1 MAQGR
6 RVRRVLRK
14 IDTWSLAKLAFL
26 LHACFAVVF
35 VVAGTILWFGAD
47 GAGAITKLEEAVK
60 ANLRLDTFSI
70 DGTVLF
76 RSAVMGSV
84 LFAFIGTLLW
94 VLGAFLF
101 NMLSDLTGGV
111 QVWVL
116 EEVIFDQA
124 EVETDVPIKESAE
137 PAGLRPAADED
148 QDEADDTPE
157 TPTADNPAE
166 DRVAVG

>member
-26 LHACFAVVF
+26 LHACFAIVF
-35 VVAGTILWFGAD
+35 LVAGLILWFAAD
-47 GAGAITKLEEAVK
+47 GAGAITTIEDAVK

-76 RSAVMGSV
+76 RAALMGSV
-84 LFAFIGTLLW
+84 LSTIIGTLLW

-101 NMLSDLTGGV
+101 NLLSDLTGGI

-116 EEVIFDQA
+116 EEVLFDQD
-124 EVETDVPIKESAE
+124 EVETDVPIRETCE
-137 PAGLRPAADED
+137 PAGLRD
-148 QDEADDTPE
+148 
-157 TPTADNPAE
+157 DNPSE
-166 DRVAVG
+166 DPVAVG

>member
-26 LHACFAVVF
+26 LHACFAIVF

-47 GAGAITKLEEAVK
+47 GAGAISKTEEAVK

-76 RSAVMGSV
+76 RSALMGAV
-84 LFAFIGTLLW
+84 LFCFVGTLLW
-94 VLGAFLF
+94 VLAAFLF
-101 NMLSDLTGGV
+101 NLLSDLTGGI

-116 EEVIFDQA
+116 EEVLFNQDEI
-124 EVETDVPIKESAE
+124 ETDVPIKEAPE
-137 PAGLRPAADED
+137 PAGLLDGDHADPVEENPSED
-148 QDEADDTPE
+148 PVT
-157 TPTADNPAE
+157 
-166 DRVAVG
+166 VG

>member
-26 LHACFAVVF
+26 FHLCFGLVF
-35 VVAGTILWFGAD
+35 LVAGCILWFGAD
-47 GAGAITKLEEAVK
+47 GSGATAKLEDAVK

-76 RSAVMGSV
+76 RSAVMGAV
-84 LFAFIGTLLW
+84 IFALVGTLLW
-94 VLGAFLF
+94 VLAAFLF
-101 NMLSDLTGGV
+101 NLLSDLTGGV

-116 EEVIFDQA
+116 EEVIFDQDS
-124 EVETDVPIKESAE
+124 VETDVPIRETAE
-137 PAGLRPAADED
+137 PAGLSDDPSED
-148 QDEADDTPE
+148 PL
-157 TPTADNPAE
+157 P
-166 DRVAVG
+166 VG